1 MMRGTWY
8 ERLSVLDYS
17 FLAFEGAN
25 SYMHIAAA
33 AVFEAAPVATKDGGI
48 DIARIRQYIDS
59 RLPSIPR
66 YRQRLAYI
74 PVENHPVWID
84 DDHFDLGYHVRHTS
98 LPRPGSDP
106 QLRELCARLLERPL
120 NRAKPLWEIWVVEGL
135 AGGRF
140 ALLMKVHHC
149 MVDGLGGVELLAALL
164 QPVPDAGSAGVVNGA
179 SDWRPRPAPSSRTL
193 LRDEVARRAK
203 MSIELARRLRRNG
216 AAGEPGEV
224 GWGGS
229 LKAVWE
235 LVREGIRRPVTSPLN
250 QPIGP
255 HRRFHWATCDLA
267 AFKEVKNQFGATVN
281 DVVLSV
287 VTGAVR
293 AFFERRGFNAAGM
306 DFKAAVPVNVR
317 AEAERHT
324 TGNRVS
330 AWLVSLPI
338 HERRPT
344 QRLLA
349 LQEMSRHLKQTNQAI
364 GGRMLTQ
371 AAEWTSTNVLTLG
384 ALLSS
389 RVQPFNLIVTNVPGP
404 QFPLY
409 LLGAR
414 MEAIYPQV
422 PLFENQGLGIALFSY
437 DGKLFWGFNGDW
449 DVLADIEAFVQDIE
463 ASFRGLCRAARRQRI
478 APTPKVTRQQPP
490 DLQRLPRL
498 RSAANSKW

>member
-1 MMRGTWY
+1 MMNSTWY

-33 AVFEAAPVATKDGGI
+33 AVFDATPVATKDGGI
-48 DIARIRQYIDS
+48 DIARIRRYVDS

-84 DDHFDLGYHVRHTS
+84 DDHFDLVYHVRHTS

-106 QLRELCARLLERPL
+106 QLRELCARILERPL
-120 NRAKPLWEIWVVEGL
+120 NRAKPLWEIWVIEGL
-135 AGGRF
+135 AGRRF
-140 ALLMKVHHC
+140 GLVMKVHHC

-164 QPVPDAGSAGVVNGA
+164 QPTADTPSVAATA
-179 SDWRPRPAPSSRTL
+179 WQPRPAPSSAEL

-203 MSIELARRLRRNG
+203 MSIELARRLRSNS
-216 AAGEPGEV
+216 AAGEPGEG

-235 LVREGIRRPVTSPLN
+235 LVREGIRRPVPSPLN

-267 AFKEVKNQFGATVN
+267 ALKEVKNELGGTLN
-281 DVVLSV
+281 DVVLATVS
-287 VTGAVR
+287 GAVR
-293 AFFERRGFNAAGM
+293 AFFERRGFAADGM
-306 DFKAAVPVNVR
+306 DFKVAVPVNVR
-317 AEAERHT
+317 AEEERHT

-338 HERRPT
+338 HEHRPT
-344 QRLLA
+344 RRLLA
-349 LQEMSRHLKQTNQAI
+349 VQELSRHLKESNQAL

-422 PLFENQGLGIALFSY
+422 PLFESQGLGIALFSY

-449 DVLADIEAFVQDIE
+449 DVLPDLEEFVRDIE
-463 ASFRGLCRAARRQRI
+463 ASFRGLSRAARRRHTAAGTATP
-478 APTPKVTRQQPP
+478 APRPVSALASPP
-490 DLQRLPRL
+490 PL
-498 RSAANSKW
+498 RRAANARW